1 MVSGRERIHG
11 VPRLFFCSGIGLG
24 VSVFKDAAAAA
35 AAKLHQS
42 CPTLCDPIEGS
53 PPGSPVP
60 GIFQASIL
68 EWVASAFSIQG
79 CTIGEFKTYE
89 GEFKV

>member
-1 MVSGRERIHG
+1 MGCLG
-11 VPRLFFCSGIGLG
+11 FCFCSGIGLG
-24 VSVFKDAAAAA
+24 FWVFKDAAAAA
-35 AAKLHQS
+35 AAKLYQS